1 MSTDDTTQQLPTSG
15 DEPQDTAHGAPTAP
29 HTEIP
34 GAFHDAATAGSPAA
48 APAFAPTS
56 HPVDVPA
63 ASPAERPRLRVST
76 AVWGLV
82 IAAIGVGVV
91 ALASGAVFDLQ
102 LASIALL
109 AVAGAA
115 MLAGSIAAAVRHRGP

>member
-15 DEPQDTAHGAPTAP
+15 DQPLGAPASAPAGTA
-29 HTEIP
+29 
-34 GAFHDAATAGSPAA
+34 GAFPDVT
-48 APAFAPTS
+48 PTS
-56 HPVDVPA
+56 TPTSTPVDAPVISA
-63 ASPAERPRLRVST
+63 AERPRPRLRVST

-102 LASIALL
+102 LALIALL

-115 MLAGSIAAAVRHRGP
+115 MLGGSIAAAVRHRGP

>member
-1 MSTDDTTQQLPTSG
+1 MTTDDTTQQLPTSG
-15 DEPQDTAHGAPTAP
+15 DEPQDTVHRAPAAP
-29 HTEIP
+29 KAETP
-34 GAFHDAATAGSPAA
+34 GTGPDADPAGSPVA
-48 APAFAPTS
+48 APTFTPTS
-56 HPVDVPA
+56 NPVDVPVAGPA
-63 ASPAERPRLRVST
+63 ARPRLRVST

-82 IAAIGVGVV
+82 IVAIGVGVV

>member
-1 MSTDDTTQQLPTSG
+1 MSTDDTTQRLPSSG
-15 DEPQDTAHGAPTAP
+15 DEPLGTPAGAPAGT
-29 HTEIP
+29 P
-34 GAFHDAATAGSPAA
+34 GLFPDVP
-48 APAFAPTS
+48 PTS
-56 HPVDVPA
+56 TPVDAPVI
-63 ASPAERPRLRVST
+63 SPAERPQPRLRVST

-102 LASIALL
+102 LALIALL

-115 MLAGSIAAAVRHRGP
+115 MLGGSIAAAVRHRGP

>member
-1 MSTDDTTQQLPTSG
+1 MTTDDTTQQLPTSG
-15 DEPQDTAHGAPTAP
+15 DEPRDTVPGTPTVPLA
-29 HTEIP
+29 EIP
-34 GAFHDAATAGSPAA
+34 GVVPAAAPAGGPAA
-48 APAFAPTS
+48 APAFAPPTS
-56 HPVDVPA
+56 PVDVPA

-91 ALASGAVFDLQ
+91 ALAAGAVFDLQ
-102 LASIALL
+102 LALIALL

-115 MLAGSIAAAVRHRGP
+115 MLAGSIAAATRHRGP

>member
-15 DEPQDTAHGAPTAP
+15 DQPLGAPASAPAGTA
-29 HTEIP
+29 
-34 GAFHDAATAGSPAA
+34 GAFPDVT
-48 APAFAPTS
+48 PTS
-56 HPVDVPA
+56 TPVDAPVISA
-63 ASPAERPRLRVST
+63 AERPRPRLRVST

-102 LASIALL
+102 LALIALL
-109 AVAGAA
+109 AVAGVA
-115 MLAGSIAAAVRHRGP
+115 MLGGSIAAAVRHRGP

>member
-15 DEPQDTAHGAPTAP
+15 DEPLGASDLG
-29 HTEIP
+29 P
-34 GAFHDAATAGSPAA
+34 GIT
-48 APAFAPTS
+48 PTS
-56 HPVDVPA
+56 TPVDAPVT
-63 ASPAERPRLRVST
+63 SPVERPRPRLRVGT

-102 LASIALL
+102 LALITLL
-109 AVAGAA
+109 AAAGVA
-115 MLAGSIAAAVRHRGP
+115 MLGGSIAAVARHRGP

>member
-15 DEPQDTAHGAPTAP
+15 DQPLGTPASAPAGTA
-29 HTEIP
+29 
-34 GAFHDAATAGSPAA
+34 GAFPDVT
-48 APAFAPTS
+48 PTS
-56 HPVDVPA
+56 TPVDAPVISA
-63 ASPAERPRLRVST
+63 AERPRPRLRVST

-102 LASIALL
+102 LALIALL
-109 AVAGAA
+109 AVAGVA
-115 MLAGSIAAAVRHRGP
+115 MLGGSIAAAVRHRGP

>member
-15 DEPQDTAHGAPTAP
+15 DEPLGTPAGAPAGT
-29 HTEIP
+29 P
-34 GAFHDAATAGSPAA
+34 GLFPDVT
-48 APAFAPTS
+48 PTS
-56 HPVDVPA
+56 TPADAPVI
-63 ASPAERPRLRVST
+63 SPAERPRLRVST

-102 LASIALL
+102 LALIALL

-115 MLAGSIAAAVRHRGP
+115 MLGGSIAAAVRHRGP